1 MGMEFSN
8 NQASSKRIF
17 LPLELDL
24 NNMSNPSVILESLDN
39 DWRSDN
45 RQAQTSDWMY
55 FQEGSVLK

>member
-1 MGMEFSN
+1 
-8 NQASSKRIF
+8 
-17 LPLELDL
+17 
-24 NNMSNPSVILESLDN
+24 MSDPSVVVESLDN